1 MPLNGIL
8 QREALTS
15 MLRRLGPAG
24 GGLVPS
30 GMAWALAPQAG
41 SFLPGSLP
49 RLPCTSIGALF
60 RTNWLSGMR
69 NELLS
74 VLSVGDSPS
83 SGKETPAVL
92 LMDLL
97 RLEGMLEIACKRR
110 DVDMGKLCKT
120 TKTEASVG
128 HESLS
133 AHAGTRLKAT
143 LTNPQQAEQPTR
155 CKSCHKEHAVR
166 HALQLQLWHI
176 WGWQIH

>member
-1 MPLNGIL
+1 MHSWSLKIDSGTCLLRRADTGALSELRRTALQQCPSHLHQNGIL
-8 QREALTS
+8 QSEALTS

-83 SGKETPAVL
+83 SGKVTPAVL

-97 RLEGMLEIACKRR
+97 RPEGMLEIACK
-110 DVDMGKLCKT
+110 
-120 TKTEASVG
+120 
-128 HESLS
+128 
-133 AHAGTRLKAT
+133 
-143 LTNPQQAEQPTR
+143 EQMWT
-155 CKSCHKEHAVR
+155 
-166 HALQLQLWHI
+166 
-176 WGWQIH
+176 

>member
-1 MPLNGIL
+1 MITAEEDCFTAMPPNLCTTMGTL
-8 QREALTS
+8 QNEALTS

-83 SGKETPAVL
+83 SEKVTPAVL

-97 RLEGMLEIACKRR
+97 RLEGMLEIACKEE
-110 DVDMGKLCKT
+110 MGT
-120 TKTEASVG
+120 WASC
-128 HESLS
+128 
-133 AHAGTRLKAT
+133 AR
-143 LTNPQQAEQPTR
+143 QPKR
-155 CKSCHKEHAVR
+155 EH
-166 HALQLQLWHI
+166 L
-176 WGWQIH
+176 